1 VLAQELIPRK
11 DEIMALFE
19 KGDFEQLQQL
29 LYNYDVKA
37 RFFENRKMGIC
48 FDSDIAEVYLAMLE
62 NNGEGKLAS
71 IMRKNIAAENL
82 APLDISIV
90 ENNNN

>member
-1 VLAQELIPRK
+1 MNKSLQYTYSIRKGERQNTESFNIMKRTDARIVLAQELIPRK

-37 RFFENRKMGIC
+37 RFLKTEKW
-48 FDSDIAEVYLAMLE
+48 
-62 NNGEGKLAS
+62 AS
-71 IMRKNIAAENL
+71 VLTAI
-82 APLDISIV
+82 
-90 ENNNN
+90 